1 MVSVNLM
8 ESVNSTGRSILWR
21 ATILW
26 ECQSYGDVNSTG
38 SVNLARTVNLMA
50 NVNLKKEKENMGMP
64 SFENTSKINNF
75 KKASTRFLVAV
86 LIIMMTVLA
95 GCSGGSG
102 GTSKTGDD
110 KSTKQADLTGKT
122 AKITIECKTAAEK
135 KSTGELKDAVEA
147 VIPSDGIILPETEV
161 KLKNGDTVLSLLL
174 RTCKDNKIHTSY
186 QGETSIGTAY
196 VDGIG
201 NLFEK
206 DCGKKSGWMY
216 TVDGD
221 LPMLGVDEFDIK
233 GGENIVFM
241 YTCNNGKDVGWS
253 VDNK

>member
-1 MVSVNLM
+1 MGSVNPK
-8 ESVNSTGRSILWR
+8 
-21 ATILW
+21 
-26 ECQSYGDVNSTG
+26 G
-38 SVNLARTVNLMA
+38 SVNLNGNVNPTGS
-50 NVNLKKEKENMGMP
+50 VNLKKEKENMGMP
-64 SFENTSKINNF
+64 NFEKTSKINNF
-75 KKASTRFLVAV
+75 KNVSTRFLVAV
-86 LIIMMTVLA
+86 LIILMTVLA

-174 RTCKDNKIHTSY
+174 RTCKEKKIHTSY

-221 LPMLGVDEFDIK
+221 LPMLGVDEFDLK

-253 VDNK
+253 VDEK

>member
-1 MVSVNLM
+1 MS
-8 ESVNSTGRSILWR
+8 
-21 ATILW
+21 ILW
-26 ECQSYGDVNSTG
+26 ECQSYGERQSYGDVNLTG

-64 SFENTSKINNF
+64 NFEKTSKINNF

-86 LIIMMTVLA
+86 LIVLMTVLA

-102 GTSKTGDD
+102 GTSKTEND

-221 LPMLGVDEFDIK
+221 LPMLGVDEFDLK

-253 VDNK
+253 VDKK

>member
-1 MVSVNLM
+1 MGNANLM
-8 ESVNSTGRSILWR
+8 
-21 ATILW
+21 
-26 ECQSYGDVNSTG
+26 GDF
-38 SVNLARTVNLMA
+38 NLISSA
-50 NVNLKKEKENMGMP
+50 NLKKEKENMGMP
-64 SFENTSKINNF
+64 SFENTLKINNF
-75 KKASTRFLVAV
+75 KKVSTSFLVAV
-86 LIIMMTVLA
+86 LIVLMTVLA
-95 GCSGGSG
+95 GCSGGNG
-102 GTSKTGDD
+102 GMSKTGDD

-174 RTCKDNKIHTSY
+174 RVCKEEKIHTSY

-221 LPMLGVDEFDIK
+221 LPMLGVDEFDLK

-253 VDNK
+253 VDEK

>member
-1 MVSVNLM
+1 
-8 ESVNSTGRSILWR
+8 
-21 ATILW
+21 
-26 ECQSYGDVNSTG
+26 
-38 SVNLARTVNLMA
+38 MA

-64 SFENTSKINNF
+64 SFENSSKINNF
-75 KKASTRFLVAV
+75 KKVSTRFLVAV
-86 LIIMMTVLA
+86 LIILMTVLA

-102 GTSKTGDD
+102 GMSKTGDD

-135 KSTGELKDAVEA
+135 KSTGELKDAVE
-147 VIPSDGIILPETEV
+147 
-161 KLKNGDTVLSLLL
+161 
-174 RTCKDNKIHTSY
+174 SY

-221 LPMLGVDEFDIK
+221 LPMLGVDEFDLK

-253 VDNK
+253 VDEK

>member
-1 MVSVNLM
+1 MGMGNFTGYVNLM
-8 ESVNSTGRSILWR
+8 
-21 ATILW
+21 
-26 ECQSYGDVNSTG
+26 G
-38 SVNLARTVNLMA
+38 S
-50 NVNLKKEKENMGMP
+50 VNLKKEKENMGKP
-64 SFENTSKINNF
+64 NFEKTSKINIF
-75 KKASTRFLVAV
+75 KKVSTRFLVAMLIV
-86 LIIMMTVLA
+86 LMTVLA
-95 GCSGGSG
+95 GCSGGI
-102 GTSKTGDD
+102 GDTAKIGND
-110 KSTKQADLTGKT
+110 ESTKQADLTGKT

-135 KSTGELKDAVEA
+135 KSTGELKEAVEA
-147 VIPSDGIILPETEV
+147 VIPSDGIILSETEV

-174 RTCKDNKIHTSY
+174 RVCKEEKIHTSY

-221 LPMLGVDEFDIK
+221 LPMLGVDEFDLK

>member
-1 MVSVNLM
+1 MGSVNPKGSVNL
-8 ESVNSTGRSILWR
+8 NG
-21 ATILW
+21 
-26 ECQSYGDVNSTG
+26 N
-38 SVNLARTVNLMA
+38 VNLARTVNLMA
-50 NVNLKKEKENMGMP
+50 NVNLKKEKENMGIP
-64 SFENTSKINNF
+64 SLENTSKIKNF
-75 KKASTRFLVAV
+75 KNVSTRFLVAV
-86 LIIMMTVLA
+86 LIILMTVLA

-102 GTSKTGDD
+102 GMSKTGDD
-110 KSTKQADLTGKT
+110 KSTKQADLTGET

-221 LPMLGVDEFDIK
+221 LPMLGVDEFDLK

-253 VDNK
+253 VDKK